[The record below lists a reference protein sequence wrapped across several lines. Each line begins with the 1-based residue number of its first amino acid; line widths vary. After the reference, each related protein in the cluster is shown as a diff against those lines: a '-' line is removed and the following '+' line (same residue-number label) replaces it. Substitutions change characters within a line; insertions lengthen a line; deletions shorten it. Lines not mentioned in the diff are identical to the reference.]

1 MLLAA
6 FAGGAAVGFCVAR
19 SLAYERWLRDRR
31 DLKAIRRQQEIQQ
44 QLRRSNVNKCARTVA
59 RPPKTEA
66 G

>member
-1 MLLAA
+1 MLLVS

-31 DLKAIRRQQEIQQ
+31 DLRAIRRQQEIQQ
-44 QLRRSNVNKCARTVA
+44 QLRRSNVNRRARTVA
-59 RPPKTEA
+59 QPSEKEA